1 MNLKDYIQGKRH
13 GKDANQLERAAMND
27 PFLEDAIEGFDS
39 VPGNHLPVIEELEK
53 NILKRS
59 SGKTNQNRLWIFG
72 IAASIIFLL
81 GIGTLLKM
89 YNSHENILTPQSAQ
103 LENRIEQKVVESEIE
118 IIDETKIKE
127 NQKNI
132 ALNVQK
138 TKPES
143 ASDNDI
149 EVSEEIIVNDNI
161 TASSVAEIEI
171 DALELNEVSDKH
183 TGSTTQIK
191 AESSYSV
198 QKTTDDKLSGIVLDE
213 AGEPM
218 VGVSVI
224 LKNKHSGTIT
234 DLNGR
239 FELVAPR
246 NEQLVASYIG
256 YEKKEITVTDDSAII
271 RLKPDN
277 LALNE
282 VVVIGYG
289 SKKRKTTVGSI
300 TKTDEVLSGRI
311 PGVEVN
317 VGSITKTDEV
327 LSGRIPGVEVKQM
340 SKGDT
345 FGENEFK
352 KYFEKNRNQTIC
364 ENKPNSITAVF
375 YVDLTGKPI
384 NIKINESSCK
394 ELENEFL
401 RLINTSPVWTK
412 VNRNVSMTI
421 RLR

>member
-13 GKDANQLERAAMND
+13 GKEANQLERDAMND
-27 PFLEDAIEGFDS
+27 PFLEDAIEGFDG

-53 NILKRS
+53 NILNRS
-59 SGKTNQNRLWIFG
+59 ARKTTQYRLWIFG
-72 IAASIIFLL
+72 VAASLLFLL

-89 YNSHENILTPQSAQ
+89 YNTPENILTPQSAQ

-118 IIDETKIKE
+118 IIDEPKIKE

-143 ASDNDI
+143 SSDNDI
-149 EVSEEIIVNDNI
+149 QVSEEIIVNDNI

-183 TGSTTQIK
+183 TGSTTQIQ

-198 QKTTDDKLSGIVLDE
+198 QKTTNDKLSGIVLDE
-213 AGEPM
+213 AGKPM
-218 VGVSVI
+218 VGVSVK
-224 LKNKHSGTIT
+224 LKNKPSGTVT
-234 DLNGR
+234 DINGR
-239 FELVAPR
+239 FEIVAPR
-246 NEQLVASYIG
+246 NEQLIASYIG
-256 YEKKEITVTDDSAII
+256 YEQKEITITDDSAII
-271 RLKPDN
+271 QLKPDN

-289 SKKRKTTVGSI
+289 TQKRKTTVGSI

-311 PGVEVN
+311 PGVEV
-317 VGSITKTDEV
+317 
-327 LSGRIPGVEVKQM
+327 KQI
-340 SKGDT
+340 SNGEA

-352 KYFEKNRNQTIC
+352 KYFEKNRNQNIC
-364 ENKPNSITAVF
+364 DNKTNSLSAVF

-384 NIKINESSCK
+384 NIKINTCSC
-394 ELENEFL
+394 EDLENEFL

-412 VNRNVSMTI
+412 VNRNVYMSI
-421 RLR
+421 RIK